1 MPSTMELKT
10 APVSTGPFIVAIPPR
25 VGRICGE
32 RDGSMSLE
40 KIERGYLYIDIIPLN
55 GWVE

>member
-1 MPSTMELKT
+1 MELKT

-25 VGRICGE
+25 EGRICGE

-40 KIERGYLYIDIIPLN
+40 KIGRGYLYIDIIPLN

>member
-10 APVSTGPFIVAIPPR
+10 APLIPVPFIVAISPR
-25 VGRICGE
+25 EGRICGE